1 MLIWTLSKIRGIN
14 KYRTH
19 LKIPYL
25 SLRCIAMHYVFMKT
39 LYVASS
45 LSYLMAI
52 FKLSELNE
60 NCARKKFK

>member
-1 MLIWTLSKIRGIN
+1 
-14 KYRTH
+14 
-19 LKIPYL
+19 
-25 SLRCIAMHYVFMKT
+25 MHYVFMKT